1 MDKKR
6 SILNVSV
13 AIFFKLIL
21 FALSVFARRCLI
33 KYVGNDANGVN
44 SLYSS
49 IVGVLAIAEL
59 GVGSAITFS
68 MYQPIIN
75 NEKEKIAAL
84 YKLFIKIYR
93 IIAGLILIAGLA
105 ITPFLPLLTK
115 NYQADFNLYITFI
128 IMLISVA
135 FTYTYSAK
143 ISLINAY
150 KNNYIT
156 TTITSIGQILLYI
169 LQVIVLILFQSFE
182 LFLISRIISEVLQS
196 LLVNLYVKRHYNDI
210 ITITGVLDEST
221 KLEIGKNVKAMFMH
235 KLGGVLINSTD
246 SIIISA
252 FVGVVTLGLYS
263 NYTIIMS
270 AMAGVLGLFF
280 SPLTSVIGHLCAEH
294 NIQEEKRVFNFL
306 YFLNFS
312 LGCIFYLGYYSII
325 DNLVILLFGETLTM
339 TWEIPFIITIN
350 YFVQFMRQSVLLFRD
365 ATGTFYNDRWKP
377 IFEGGLN
384 IVLSILLV
392 QWFDILGVLVAT
404 ILTNLLICHVVEPFV
419 LYKHAFQENPKKYYF
434 LNYSCLLAFGIM
446 LLFLHFI
453 KISLDSIILETLLN
467 GCFAVLLASVPILL
481 FFLTNKAV
489 RQSVKSIF
497 IKRKNNE

>member
-434 LNYSCLLAFGIM
+434 L
-446 LLFLHFI
+446 
-453 KISLDSIILETLLN
+453 
-467 GCFAVLLASVPILL
+467 
-481 FFLTNKAV
+481 
-489 RQSVKSIF
+489 
-497 IKRKNNE
+497 